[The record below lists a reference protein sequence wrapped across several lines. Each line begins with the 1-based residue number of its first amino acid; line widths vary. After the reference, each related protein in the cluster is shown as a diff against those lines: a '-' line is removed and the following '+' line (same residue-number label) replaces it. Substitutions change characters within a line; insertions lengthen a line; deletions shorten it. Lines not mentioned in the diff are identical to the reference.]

1 MHWGISAL
9 CISWEAAGVREP
21 VAAVLVLRSRVGF
34 LFSRQSSGTSLSCHH
49 ACHAET
55 AWAGGGRLGAL
66 VSLDGAMAQGWLR
79 LPVTRENSTK
89 QSPKAVPEDRGT
101 PSAANIPGYRT
112 QTITLRSLIL
122 FSPVAVLKSKPQ
134 GVPLDGCCSARLCLP
149 SMKPPPGAPKQGDL
163 PAGAGFWLQQKG

>member
-55 AWAGGGRLGAL
+55 AWAGCGRLGAL
-66 VSLDGAMAQGWLR
+66 VSLDGAVAQGWMR
-79 LPVTRENSTK
+79 LTRENSTK

-101 PSAANIPGYRT
+101 PSAANIPEASCRT

-122 FSPVAVLKSKPQ
+122 CSPVAVLKSKPQ
-134 GVPLDGCCSARLCLP
+134 GVPLDGCCTAQLCLP
-149 SMKPPPGAPKQGDL
+149 SVKPPPGAPEQGDL
-163 PAGAGFWLQQKG
+163 PGAGFWLQQKG